1 MQGREALVR
10 AGVGRIDP
18 ERLLALLDGVSEATE
33 AGERSGAVAPAG
45 GIVRAHGERAVVEP
59 ERVLETAP
67 VVLVV
72 AGPLDLLRVGGRQG
86 PPDRGVVVVGGGAAA
101 AGAHDVPVAV
111 VGGAGAEDVVAGGA
125 RRGGGAGGR
134 QRLGDAAGGADVPGG
149 ERVGERRGG
158 GAGAGGEDE
167 GAGAG
172 ASVAPARGRVGGERD
187 LARVAP
193 AGGECGGRRRRAGDV
208 AGGAGGGARG
218 EVGPLLGGGVRERGD
233 RGEAARREGVGL
245 VGGGEEDGGGEG
257 VGERV
262 RHWSRRAVGHSSQA
276 GAAGVDLSAQL
287 WVGRGDARAAW
298 NGMGISGSLP
308 RSLVRKEEGMMK
320 KAKDWT
326 LGGRFA
332 GLAAV
337 TNHCAVWFTANV
349 RHATVVAVIFA
360 ASA

>member
-1 MQGREALVR
+1 VSVPRTQGKQRKKGISKIPIFSPYMQGREALVR

-245 VGGGEEDGGGEG
+245 VGGREEDGGGEG
-257 VGERV
+257 VGESV
-262 RHWSRRAVGHSSQA
+262 RHWSRRAVGHSAQT
-276 GAAGVDLSAQL
+276 GAVAVDLPAQL
-287 WVGRGDARAAW
+287 WVGRGGARAAW
-298 NGMGISGSLP
+298 NGMGISLA
-308 RSLVRKEEGMMK
+308 RSLVRKEGE
-320 KAKDWT
+320 
-326 LGGRFA
+326 
-332 GLAAV
+332 
-337 TNHCAVWFTANV
+337 
-349 RHATVVAVIFA
+349 
-360 ASA
+360 